1 MSSEDELQAAINGRI
16 DAIINNDAA
25 PDLVR
30 EFYRP
35 ENSFAG
41 ESFELLGR
49 GDDDDVHKFVTA
61 DFFAITLMG
70 VSVPPDS
77 LRRILGA
84 DSERLNGMLQRVGDD
99 VDLWDADDAKLGAA
113 ETLFHELVEQYA
125 GIKEVVAGKL
135 LARKRPKLIPIVDDV
150 VVKAIAAPP
159 KKYWVSYRSAL
170 QDSSRR
176 QRVRDLRPEDLNPRI
191 ADLRILDTAVWM
203 SHSEGKPA
211 RRARERTGY
220 PHPSPSYR

>member
-1 MSSEDELQAAINGRI
+1 MSSGDEVQAAINGRI
-16 DAIINNDAA
+16 DEIINNDSA

-35 ENSFAG
+35 ENAFAG

-49 GDDDDVHKFVTA
+49 ADDDVHKFVPA
-61 DFFAITLMG
+61 DFLAITLMG

-84 DSERLNGMLQRVGDD
+84 DSGRLNGMLEKVGDD
-99 VDLWDADDAKLGAA
+99 VDLWKADDAKLDAA
-113 ETLFHELVEQYA
+113 ESLFHELVEQYA

-135 LARKRPKLIPIVDDV
+135 LARKRPKLIAIVDEV

-159 KKYWVSYRSAL
+159 KKYWVSYKSAL
-170 QDSSRR
+170 QDGCRL
-176 QRVRDLRPEDLNPRI
+176 QRIRDLRPHDLNPRI
-191 ADLRILDTAVWM
+191 ADLRILDTAIWM
-203 SHSEGKPA
+203 SHSEGKAA

-220 PHPSPSYR
+220 PPPSPSYR